1 MALNGGYEENL
12 RKPVSITLLPDVLQK
27 LDKLADAAG
36 ISRSRYIELMVKN
49 YETEVNNHE

>member
-1 MALNGGYEENL
+1 MTYNDDML

-27 LDKLADAAG
+27 LDRLADAAG

-49 YETEVNNHE
+49 YETEVNDHE